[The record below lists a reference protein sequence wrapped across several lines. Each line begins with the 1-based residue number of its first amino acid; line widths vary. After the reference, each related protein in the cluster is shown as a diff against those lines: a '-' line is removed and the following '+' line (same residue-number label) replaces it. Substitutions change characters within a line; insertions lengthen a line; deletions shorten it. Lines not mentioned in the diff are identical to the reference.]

1 MELVL
6 FFEDVIKWWCQPWNL
21 LSGIMSIVALSGTIL
36 NAERNKIGFLFW
48 LVSNLY
54 MAVRF
59 CVIEEYAQMVLFF
72 AYFLLAIKGIIVWEA
87 KEAKQKEGEEAIK
100 KMSKISKYMEEHY
113 GSKEKN

>member
-1 MELVL
+1 MMLVIFL
-6 FFEDVIKWWCQPWNL
+6 GDVINWWCQPWNM

-87 KEAKQKEGEEAIK
+87 KDKQDEDNKHTADKVREY
-100 KMSKISKYMEEHY
+100 ISKFE
-113 GSKEKN
+113 